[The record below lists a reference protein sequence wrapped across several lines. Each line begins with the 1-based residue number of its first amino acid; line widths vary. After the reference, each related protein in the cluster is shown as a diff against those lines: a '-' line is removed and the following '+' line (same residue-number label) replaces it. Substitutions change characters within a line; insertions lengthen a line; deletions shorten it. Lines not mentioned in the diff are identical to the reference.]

1 MATMEAVV
9 SQSFEAGGDLSADQ
23 FKFVLVASD
32 GQVDLNTTA
41 NGRVTGVLLNNPAA
55 AGRAAE
61 VAVSGRV
68 KVKTGA
74 GGLTAGQLV
83 ASTNAGLAVLAA
95 GATTHVL
102 GRALTTAAAGELVE
116 MQLEYLG
123 VVG

>member
-1 MATMEAVV
+1 MATMEAVTV
-9 SQSFEAGGDLSADQ
+9 QSFEAGGDLSAHQ
-23 FKFVLVASD
+23 FKFVLVAAD

-41 NGRVTGVLLNNPAA
+41 NDRVTGVLLNDPAA

-61 VAVSGRV
+61 VAVAGRV
-68 KVKTGA
+68 KVITGA

-95 GATTHVL
+95 GAGTDIL

-116 MQLEYLG
+116 IQLGYLG
-123 VVG
+123 II